1 MSPNALSPD
10 TPAELQPDAAAEQLS
25 DSAEGENTA
34 MSDGNAGLSVPEL
47 PDVVMS
53 PEEVNRPVEVPVPND
68 NDDDELAVQHQSTE
82 CPKHVQEVFEMS
94 VDIVPDDITD
104 NPLCLWSVLEDCF
117 TVNVPKAKQRRVEVS
132 FRKLTQGEQQLFT
145 KAMQKEWNSWIEN
158 RVVSL
163 CRSRGIPTKRIIRA
177 RWVLTWKSSS
187 DPDVKSKTPKARLV
201 LVGWQDPELGKI
213 ATDSPTLRKE
223 TKNLILSLCASRKW
237 RLWGAD
243 IKTAFLSG
251 DPSTRDIYFRPPAEI
266 KDWMQLSPEDL
277 FKLEKAAYGLA
288 EAPRAWYLRLSRELL
303 EVGMVCS
310 QLDPCLYTLRK
321 NGKLLGICGIHVD
334 DLIGGGTPEMDK
346 TLEALKKKLPF
357 GDYRTYTIRYTGVE
371 IRQNPQTM
379 EIEVG
384 QEAYIDA
391 LEPVP
396 TKLLGNASTPLQDPK
411 ILRTCAGQLAW
422 VANSTR
428 PDQSF
433 LASYLQGA
441 QDKGTVAHV
450 QMYNKAC
457 REMKERKVC
466 LRFPSNISDSQWR
479 ILCIADAGWGTRGN
493 GESQGGYIPMPYYP
507 RDVWKET
514 DKGLGCWLAIQKA
527 S

>member
-1 MSPNALSPD
+1 
-10 TPAELQPDAAAEQLS
+10 
-25 DSAEGENTA
+25 
-34 MSDGNAGLSVPEL
+34 
-47 PDVVMS
+47 
-53 PEEVNRPVEVPVPND
+53 
-68 NDDDELAVQHQSTE
+68 
-82 CPKHVQEVFEMS
+82 MS

-132 FRKLTQGEQQLFT
+132 FRKLTKDEQQLFT

-163 CRSRGIPTKRIIRA
+163 CRSRGIPTERIIRA

-187 DPDVKSKTPKARLV
+187 DPDDRKKTPKARLV

-379 EIEVG
+379 DIEVG

-391 LEPVP
+391 L
-396 TKLLGNASTPLQDPK
+396 
-411 ILRTCAGQLAW
+411 
-422 VANSTR
+422 
-428 PDQSF
+428 
-433 LASYLQGA
+433 
-441 QDKGTVAHV
+441 
-450 QMYNKAC
+450 
-457 REMKERKVC
+457 
-466 LRFPSNISDSQWR
+466 
-479 ILCIADAGWGTRGN
+479 
-493 GESQGGYIPMPYYP
+493 
-507 RDVWKET
+507 
-514 DKGLGCWLAIQKA
+514 GLF
-527 S
+527 